1 MRALAVCVLL
11 TACAAARPT
20 PTRAPDPGALED
32 PARYEGGFMMRQRV
46 EVTLPTRTLRFEAV
60 LQKQGGALTLVG
72 LTPFGTRAFVM
83 EQRGVEVTFTPTL
96 PMELPFPAHYM
107 MIDIQ
112 RVFLRGA
119 GHGAAADGAREATVA
134 GERVRETWQGGRLL
148 RREFSREGDAGGAEA
163 EYEGGM
169 LGRAAPRV
177 VRYRN
182 RWGGYALT
190 ITTLAQQALRE

>member
-1 MRALAVCVLL
+1 MKALALCAVL
-11 TACAAARPT
+11 TACATARPA
-20 PTRAPDPGALED
+20 PSRAQDPGALED
-32 PARYEGGFMMRQRV
+32 PARFEGGFMMRQRV

-72 LTPFGTRAFVM
+72 LTPFGTRAFVL
-83 EQRGVEVTFTPTL
+83 EQRRVEVTFTPTL
-96 PMELPFPAHYM
+96 PMELPFPARYM

-112 RVFLRGA
+112 RVFLRSA
-119 GHGAAADGAREATVA
+119 GRGAAADGAREATVA
-134 GERVRETWQGGRLL
+134 GERVRETWRGGRLL
-148 RREFSREGDAGGAEA
+148 RREFARAGDPGGAEA
-163 EYEGGM
+163 DYEGGM

>member
-1 MRALAVCVLL
+1 VRALALCAVL
-11 TACAAARPT
+11 TACAAARP
-20 PTRAPDPGALED
+20 APSRPQDPGALED
-32 PARYEGGFMMRQRV
+32 PARFEGGFMMRQRV

-72 LTPFGTRAFVM
+72 LTPFGTRAFVL

-96 PMELPFPAHYM
+96 PMELPFPARYM

-112 RVFLRGA
+112 RVFLRAA

-134 GERVRETWQGGRLL
+134 GERVREVWQGGRLL
-148 RREFSREGDAGGAEA
+148 RREFSRGDDPGGAEA
-163 EYEGGM
+163 DYEGGM
-169 LGRAAPRV
+169 LGHAAPRV

>member
-1 MRALAVCVLL
+1 MRALALCAAL
-11 TACAAARPT
+11 TACAAARPA
-20 PTRAPDPGALED
+20 PPRAQDPGALED

-46 EVTLPTRTLRFEAV
+46 EVTLPARTLRFEAV

-72 LTPFGTRAFVM
+72 LTPFGTRAFVL
-83 EQRGVEVTFTPTL
+83 EQRGFEVTFTPTL
-96 PMELPFPAHYM
+96 PMELPFPARYM

-112 RVFLRGA
+112 RVFLRAA
-119 GHGAAADGAREATVA
+119 GHGAAGDGAREATVA
-134 GERVRETWQGGRLL
+134 GEQVRETWQGGRLM
-148 RREFSREGDAGGAEA
+148 RRSFSRAGDAGGAEA
-163 EYEGGM
+163 DYEGGM

-177 VRYRN
+177 VRYTN